1 MTLTSVDALQR
12 AFVFI
17 CTLIVTLG
25 ISFVM
30 LIFFMVAYI
39 SFESFRIQRT
49 YTDDHF
55 VLDYHK
61 T

>member
-1 MTLTSVDALQR
+1 MTLTSVEALQR

-25 ISFVM
+25 ICFVM
-30 LIFFMVAYI
+30 LVLFMVVYI

-49 YTDDHF
+49 YAYDHF
-55 VLDYHK
+55 ILDYHEA
-61 T
+61 